1 MLTLDHS
8 TLFYFML
15 DRDPKPIKK
24 GLTSWA
30 SNVDVEFPTKAQS
43 KPGSS
48 KSMIT
53 SQSRTLVNNVVISKK
68 VDVPIPH
75 CSASPLSNQFGA
87 FQDEDELFSPEWDA
101 AISSPIRGRGC
112 LTSMVNNLYYYYML
126 ANLST
131 SIRTLLQLKIPLN
144 LLDHPWDKLVESGR
158 WPIFLKIA
166 TRIICFANVSSQLIS
181 NLLLKV
187 MTHGPSMT

>member
-8 TLFYFML
+8 TLFYFIIN
-15 DRDPKPIKK
+15 RDLEPIKM

-43 KPGSS
+43 KPGGS

-53 SQSRTLVNNVVISKK
+53 SRSRTLVNNVVISKK

-87 FQDEDELFSPEWDA
+87 FQDEDELFSPE
-101 AISSPIRGRGC
+101 
-112 LTSMVNNLYYYYML
+112 
-126 ANLST
+126 
-131 SIRTLLQLKIPLN
+131 
-144 LLDHPWDKLVESGR
+144 
-158 WPIFLKIA
+158 
-166 TRIICFANVSSQLIS
+166 
-181 NLLLKV
+181 
-187 MTHGPSMT
+187 